1 MADAN
6 TNNNSATNDKGAGE
20 GIVFDEC
27 SMGSSDDALVLFV
40 LAVKVAIL
48 SVEFRLYGSDKL
60 PLETADGELILA
72 KEVLG
77 NDENTKLSDAK
88 LITISKTPNHSEV
101 LLVLFGWAPHFVFC
115 RVIISYFSVT
125 FDLVMYRNVPF
136 GI

>member
-20 GIVFDEC
+20 GMVFDEC
-27 SMGSSDDALVLFV
+27 SRGSSDDAPV

-48 SVEFRLYGSDKL
+48 SVEFRLYGSVKL
-60 PLETADGELILA
+60 TLETGAGELIPA
-72 KEVLG
+72 KAVLG
-77 NDENTKLSDAK
+77 NDENTKLSDEK
-88 LITISKTPNHSEV
+88 LITISKTPSHSDV
-101 LLVLFGWAPHFVFC
+101 LLVLFAWVSQCVFC